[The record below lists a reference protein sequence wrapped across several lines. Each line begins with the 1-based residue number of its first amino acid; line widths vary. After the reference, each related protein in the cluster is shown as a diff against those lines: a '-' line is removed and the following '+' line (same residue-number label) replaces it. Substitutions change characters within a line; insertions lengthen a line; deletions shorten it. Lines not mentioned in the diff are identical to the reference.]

1 MIIEFDESTPLHV
14 IKELA
19 PGLRLEDKTV
29 ELSIPE
35 LEEASQVVFN
45 IDFGKDPVSFVS
57 LSYNDVPL
65 DPENSGHGTFLF
77 DPMEFGHTLK
87 IEFNTVQ
94 IPTPQK
100 EEPAQ
105 WEGQI
110 NFQVEG
116 DDEWSAFFVQVEK
129 FLGDETFDGVF
140 AVDLGTTNSS
150 VAYWEVKPEP
160 DFLPVSPTLLKEAQS
175 IASAVN
181 AIEIEPFKELAP
193 ESYDVGQK
201 AVGSPR
207 KTNLHMSVK
216 RGIGTKKRY
225 VVTKGKEI
233 WRDADAQHMMT
244 ALGKKILED
253 ARSILGK
260 NISEIVATSPPRWN
274 AVQVGELRRVLRRL
288 GFAADRMDMSTD
300 EATASGLYYVLYPLF
315 ERFGKRSALSEYVE
329 SEFGRMKTAQGDY
342 RFNLLSM
349 DFGGGTTD
357 LALIKCGVAF
367 EPQHLALDIDIVD
380 RGGRQD
386 IGGDNL
392 TLFMFDLLKR
402 RLALALA
409 HPQRLLDPSTTEK
422 APTNGWIKYFKL
434 DVQQGALLQRWDEV
448 VAQLNAPSLPRELW
462 DVVNGMFPT
471 ASEFKDMPATY
482 RKYKLPARR
491 NFDWLWAQADQ
502 LKKALC
508 IDVSNAVKGKDV
520 TEADLA
526 PYRDRWLSP
535 DLESYTTPVNLA
547 ECIPLAAESE
557 DFRESWLSVTY
568 GNIHDFYVPV
578 IQGLSEETTRMEAR
592 ALTPRIDVDGNEVAP
607 RVDRVVLAG
616 NGARI
621 PSIAAL
627 VNKPREQG
635 GLGTAFDQIKF
646 DPVRA
651 KLAVPIGACLRR
663 IARKVE
669 GFKIDIRI
677 SRNLLPFDVLL
688 NMGTTSVPLFE
699 SGQID
704 EFAFFQRN
712 EVPEDLEVE
721 FVTRLD
727 EQDKGSENYKPYV
740 LFKPK
745 SEETAVELVDLQKED
760 DFWKTLDQ
768 TYGLVTIPKAKKMVA
783 AGFGAYNSSSA
794 SGKEGTNKVAPDEP
808 TKVFKEVGDRT
819 FSYKAMLE
827 LLRNEMTMRQKIAW
841 IEEAFDAPP
850 EGGNIVHRYYLDV
863 TKQVYLVRH
872 TADAKTLFLAE
883 TDEDALEELPPER
896 NPFSGMH

>member
-35 LEEASQVVFN
+35 LEEAGKVKFN
-45 IDFGKDPVSFVS
+45 VDFGKDPVTFVS

-65 DPENSGHGTFLF
+65 DAEHKGSGAFLF
-77 DPMEFGHTLK
+77 DPNEFGHTLK
-87 IEFNTVQ
+87 VEFNTQ
-94 IPTPQK
+94 TIPTQQK
-100 EEPAQ
+100 DKAPQ

-116 DDEWSAFFVQVEK
+116 DDEWSAFFIQVEK

-181 AIEIEPFKELAP
+181 VDEIEPFKNLAP

-288 GFAADRMDMSTD
+288 GFQPDRMDMSTD

-315 ERFGKRSALSEYVE
+315 ERFGKRAALTEYVE
-329 SEFGRMKTAQGDY
+329 KEFGRMRTVDGDF

-357 LALIKCGVAF
+357 LALIKCKVRF

-386 IGGDNL
+386 VGGDNL
-392 TLFMFDLLKR
+392 TLHMFDLLKR
-402 RLALALA
+402 RMALALT
-409 HPQRLLDPSTTEK
+409 HPQRLIDPTTTEK
-422 APTNGWIKYFKL
+422 APTNPWIKYYKL

-448 VAQLNAPSLPRELW
+448 VANLDAPTLPRDLW
-462 DVVNGMFPT
+462 DLVNGMFPT
-471 ASEFKDMPATY
+471 GWEFKDMAATY

-520 TEADLA
+520 TVKDLE
-526 PYRDRWLSP
+526 PFNDRWLSP
-535 DLESYTTPVNLA
+535 DLESYNTPVNLA
-547 ECIPLAAESE
+547 ECIPMAAESE
-557 DFRESWLSVTY
+557 EFREKWLSITY
-568 GNIHDFYVPV
+568 GHIHSFYIPV
-578 IQGLSEETTRMEAR
+578 VKGLAEETIRMEQR
-592 ALTPRIDVDGNEVAP
+592 SLDPRTNADGKQVPPA
-607 RVDRVVLAG
+607 VDRVVLAG

-621 PSIAAL
+621 PSIGAL
-627 VNKPREQG
+627 VHLDRAAG
-635 GLGTAFDQIKF
+635 GLGVSFDQIKF

-688 NMGTTSVPLFE
+688 NLGTTSTILFK

-704 EFAFFQRN
+704 EFRFFQRSG
-712 EVPEDLEVE
+712 VPEDLEVE

-727 EQDKGSENYKPYV
+727 EQDAGTENYKPYV

-745 SEETAVELVDLQKED
+745 GEAVPLVDLQKEED
-760 DFWKTLDQ
+760 LWKTLDQ
-768 TYGLVTIPKAKKMVA
+768 TYGLVTIPKLAKMMD
-783 AGFGAYNSSSA
+783 GFSAFDTSSA
-794 SGKEGTNKVAPDEP
+794 SGKGVNDVFAKEGD
-808 TKVFKEVGDRT
+808 KVFKEVGDRRFT
-819 FSYKAMLE
+819 MADMLE
-827 LLRNEMTMRQKIAW
+827 ILRNELNMRQKIAW
-841 IEEAFDAPP
+841 IEEAFDKAPAD
-850 EGGNIVHRYYLDV
+850 GQIHHRYYLDV

-872 TADAKTLFLAE
+872 HHSEGKALFLAE
-883 TDEDALEELPPER
+883 TDEDALEELPAER

>member
-35 LEEASQVVFN
+35 LEEPSTVKFN
-45 IDFGKDPVSFVS
+45 VDFGKDPVSFVV

-65 DPENSGHGTFLF
+65 DPQNTGHGSFLF
-77 DPMEFGHTLK
+77 DPNEFGHTLK
-87 IEFNTVQ
+87 IEFNTTA
-94 IPTPQK
+94 IPTPKQ
-100 EEPAQ
+100 EGVPA

-116 DDEWSAFFVQVEK
+116 DDEWSAFFIQVEK

-140 AVDLGTTNSS
+140 AIDLGTTNSS

-160 DFLPVSPTLLKEAQS
+160 DFLPVSPILMKEAQS

-181 AIEIEPFKELAP
+181 VLEIEPFKQLAP
-193 ESYDVGQK
+193 ESYDIGQA
-201 AVGSPR
+201 AVGAPR

-216 RGIGTKKRY
+216 RGIGTNKRY

-253 ARSILGK
+253 ARSVLGK
-260 NISEIVATSPPRWN
+260 NIDEIVATSPPRWN
-274 AVQVGELRRVLRRL
+274 AVQVNELRRVFRRL
-288 GFAADRMDMSTD
+288 GFQADRIDMSTD

-315 ERFGKRSALSEYVE
+315 ERFGKSGALKEYIE
-329 SEFGRMKTAQGDY
+329 KEFGRMKTADGGY

-357 LALIKCGVAF
+357 LALIKVGMQF
-367 EPQHLALDIDIVD
+367 LPQHLALDIDIVD

-392 TLFMFDLLKR
+392 TLFLFDLLKR
-402 RLALALA
+402 RLALALC
-409 HPQRLLDPSTTEK
+409 HPQRLIDPSTTEQ
-422 APTNGWIKYFKL
+422 APSNPWIKKFKL

-448 VAQLNAPSLPRELW
+448 VEHLNAPQLPRDLWEL
-462 DVVNGMFPT
+462 VNGVFFT
-471 ASEFKDMPATY
+471 AWDFKDMPATY

-491 NFDWLWAQADQ
+491 NFDWLWAQADT

-508 IDVSNAVKGKDV
+508 VDITNELRGKNV
-520 TEADLA
+520 TVADLE
-526 PYRDRWLSP
+526 PFHERWLSP
-535 DLESYTTPVNLA
+535 DLEDYIEPVNLA
-547 ECIPLAAESE
+547 ECIPMAAESE
-557 DFRESWLSVTY
+557 EFREKFLSINF
-568 GNIHDFYVPV
+568 GQICNFYVPV
-578 IQGLSEETTRMEAR
+578 IKGLAEETVRMEAR
-592 ALTPRIDVDGNEVAP
+592 SLESKEDGSPA

-621 PSIAAL
+621 PIIGAL
-627 VNKPREQG
+627 VHEPRDKG
-635 GLGTAFDQIKF
+635 GLGTSFEQIKF

-677 SRNLLPFDVLL
+677 SRNLLPFQIFL
-688 NMGTTSVPLFE
+688 NMGTTSAELFPA
-699 SGQID
+699 GQID
-704 EFAFFQRN
+704 EFYFFQRKGIS
-712 EVPEDLEVE
+712 EDLEVE
-721 FVTRLD
+721 FVTRLEESD
-727 EQDKGSENYKPYV
+727 AGTENFKPYV

-745 SEETAVELVDLQKED
+745 GEHLELVDLQKEED
-760 DFWKTLDQ
+760 LWKTLDQ
-768 TYGLVTIPKAKKMVA
+768 TYGLVTIPKAKKMVGGAPFNVFDPSNPGSTGSNRIA
-783 AGFGAYNSSSA
+783 AA
-794 SGKEGTNKVAPDEP
+794 EP
-808 TKVFKEVGDRT
+808 EKVFKEVGERKFT
-819 FSYKAMLE
+819 YGEMLE
-827 LLRNEMTMRQKIAW
+827 ILRNELTTPQKIAW
-841 IEEAFDAPP
+841 MEEAFSERPA
-850 EGGNIVHRYYLDV
+850 EGEIVHRYYLDV
-863 TKQVYLVRH
+863 TKQVYLVRDH
-872 TADAKTLFLAE
+872 YAEGKKLFMAE
-883 TDEDALEELPPER
+883 TDEEALEELPPER

>member
-29 ELSIPE
+29 ELSIPD
-35 LEEASQVVFN
+35 LEEAATVKFSV
-45 IDFGKDPVSFVS
+45 DFGKDPVSFVRM
-57 LSYNDVPL
+57 SYNDVPL
-65 DPENSGHGTFLF
+65 DPQQTGHGSFQF

-87 IEFNTVQ
+87 IEFVTAA
-94 IPTPQK
+94 IPQPKQDATP
-100 EEPAQ
+100 Q

-110 NFQVEG
+110 NFKVDG
-116 DDEWSAFFVQVEK
+116 DDEDSAFFVQVEK

-140 AVDLGTTNSS
+140 SVDLGTTNTS

-160 DFLPVSPTLLKEAQS
+160 DFLPQSPTLMKEAQS

-181 AIEIEPFKELAP
+181 VLDIEPFKTLAP

-216 RGIGTKKRY
+216 RGIGTSKRY

-244 ALGKKILED
+244 ALGKKVIED

-260 NISEIVATSPPRWN
+260 NIDEIVATSPPRWN
-274 AVQVGELRRVLRRL
+274 AVQVGELRRVLRNL
-288 GFAADRMDMSTD
+288 GFAADKMDMSTD

-315 ERFGKRSALSEYVE
+315 ERFGKSAALREYVE
-329 SEFGRMKTAQGDY
+329 SEFGKMKVGQDAYQ
-342 RFNLLSM
+342 FNLLSM

-357 LALIKCGVAF
+357 LALIKVGMKF

-392 TLFMFDLLKR
+392 TLFLFKLLKR

-409 HPQRLLDPSTTEK
+409 HPQRLIDPGSTEK
-422 APTNGWIKYFKL
+422 APTNAWIKYFKL
-434 DVQQGALLQRWDEV
+434 DVQQGALLQRWDDV
-448 VAQLNAPSLPRELW
+448 VKHLNDEELPREVW

-471 ASEFKDMPATY
+471 AWDFKDMPATY

-508 IDVSNAVKGKDV
+508 VDITNSVKGKNV
-520 TEADLA
+520 TEEDLA
-526 PYRDRWLSP
+526 PFANRWLSP
-535 DLESYTTPVNLA
+535 DLEEFTQPVNLA
-547 ECIPLAAESE
+547 ECVPLAAESE
-557 DFRESWLSVTY
+557 EFREKHLSITF
-568 GNIHDFYVPV
+568 GQICDFYRPV
-578 IQGLSEETTRMEAR
+578 ITGLAEESFRMEERSLQGRPDAEGKMQPGKIHR
-592 ALTPRIDVDGNEVAP
+592 A
-607 RVDRVVLAG
+607 VLAG

-621 PSIAAL
+621 PIIGAL
-627 VNKPREQG
+627 VHKPRETG
-635 GLGTAFDQIKF
+635 GLGIPFEQIKF

-669 GFKIDIRI
+669 GFKIGIRI
-677 SRNLLPFDVLL
+677 SRNLLPFDIFL
-688 NMGTTSVPLFE
+688 NMGTTSLNLFP

-704 EFAFFQRN
+704 EFFFFQRQG
-712 EVPEDLEVE
+712 VPEDLEAE
-721 FVTRLD
+721 FLTRL
-727 EQDKGSENYKPYV
+727 EEADKGTENYKPYV

-745 SEETAVELVDLQKED
+745 GESIPLVDLQKEEE
-760 DFWKTLDQ
+760 FWKTLDQ
-768 TYGLVTIPKAKKMVA
+768 TYGLITIPKAKKMSTK
-783 AGFGAYNSSSA
+783 GFTAFQTG
-794 SGKEGTNKVAPDEP
+794 GPTNVGHNRMTPDDAD
-808 TKVFKEVGDRT
+808 KVFKEVGDKKYT
-819 FSYKAMLE
+819 YGDMLE
-827 LLRNEMTMRQKIAW
+827 ILRNEMGITQKIAW
-841 IEEAFDAPP
+841 VEEGFSETPP
-850 EGGNIVHRYYLDV
+850 EGDIVHRYYLDV
-863 TKQVYLVRH
+863 TKQIYLVRH
-872 TADAKTLFLAE
+872 HWSEGKSMFLAE
-883 TDEDALEELPPER
+883 TDENALEELPAER

>member
-29 ELSIPE
+29 ELSIPD
-35 LEEASQVVFN
+35 LEEPATVKFN
-45 IDFGKDPVSFVS
+45 VDFGKDPVTFVRMSF
-57 LSYNDVPL
+57 NDVPL
-65 DPENSGHGTFLF
+65 DPQQTGHGSFVF
-77 DPMEFGHTLK
+77 DPNEFGHTLK
-87 IEFNTVQ
+87 IEFNTTA
-94 IPTPQK
+94 IPEPKQAGTP
-100 EEPAQ
+100 Q

-110 NFQVEG
+110 NFQVDG

-160 DFLPVSPTLLKEAQS
+160 DFLPVSPTLMKEAQS

-181 AIEIEPFKELAP
+181 VLDIEPFKTVAP
-193 ESYDVGQK
+193 DSYDVGQK

-216 RGIGTKKRY
+216 RGIGTNKRY

-244 ALGKKILED
+244 ALGKKIIED

-260 NISEIVATSPPRWN
+260 NIDEIVATSPPRWN
-274 AVQVGELRRVLRRL
+274 AVQVGELRRVLRAL
-288 GFAADRMDMSTD
+288 GFQADKMDMSTD

-315 ERFGKRSALSEYVE
+315 ERFGKRAALTEYVE
-329 SEFGRMKTAQGDY
+329 AEFGKMKVKDGAY
-342 RFNLLSM
+342 SFNLLSM

-357 LALIKCGVAF
+357 LALIKVGMKF

-386 IGGDNL
+386 VGGDNL
-392 TLFMFDLLKR
+392 TLYLFKLLKR

-409 HPQRLLDPSTTEK
+409 HPQRLLDPNTTEK
-422 APTNGWIKYFKL
+422 APTNAWIKYYKL
-434 DVQQGALLQRWDEV
+434 DVQQGALLQRWDDV
-448 VAQLNAPSLPRELW
+448 VKHLDDPELPRDLW

-471 ASEFKDMPATY
+471 AWDFKDMSATY

-508 IDVSNAVKGKDV
+508 VDVTNAVKGKNV
-520 TEADLA
+520 TEDDLK
-526 PYRDRWLSP
+526 PFYDRWLAP
-535 DLESYTTPVNLA
+535 ELEDYTEPVNLA
-547 ECIPLAAESE
+547 DCVPLAAESE
-557 DFRESWLSVTY
+557 EFREKHLSVNY
-568 GNIHDFYVPV
+568 GQICEFYRP
-578 IQGLSEETTRMEAR
+578 IIKGLAEETVRMEAR
-592 ALTPRIDVDGNEVAP
+592 SLEPRVGEDGKPSKP

-621 PSIAAL
+621 PIIAAL

-635 GLGTAFDQIKF
+635 GLGVPFEQIKF

-669 GFKIDIRI
+669 GFKINIKI
-677 SRNLLPFDVLL
+677 SRNLLPFDVFL
-688 NMGTTSVPLFE
+688 NLGTSSLKLFE
-699 SGQID
+699 TGQID
-704 EFAFFQRN
+704 EFYFYQRTG
-712 EVPEDLEVE
+712 VPEDLEAE
-721 FVTRLD
+721 FLTRLEEAD
-727 EQDKGSENYKPYV
+727 AGTENYKPYV

-745 SEETAVELVDLQKED
+745 GESVPLIDLQKEQ

-768 TYGLVTIPKAKKMVA
+768 TYGLVTIPKISKMMAKP
-783 AGFGAYNSSSA
+783 FGAYDPSDPKPEAGRNR
-794 SGKEGTNKVAPDEP
+794 VMPDEP
-808 TKVFKEVGDRT
+808 DKPFKEVGGKTYTQRD
-819 FSYKAMLE
+819 MLE
-827 LLRNEMTMRQKIAW
+827 ILRNEMNIGQKIAW
-841 IEEAFDAPP
+841 VEEAFTEKPK
-850 EGGNIVHRYYLDV
+850 EGTISHRYYLDV
-863 TKQVYLVRH
+863 TKQVYLVRDH
-872 TADAKTLFLAE
+872 WSEGKSLFIAE
-883 TDEDALEELPPER
+883 TDEAALEELPAER